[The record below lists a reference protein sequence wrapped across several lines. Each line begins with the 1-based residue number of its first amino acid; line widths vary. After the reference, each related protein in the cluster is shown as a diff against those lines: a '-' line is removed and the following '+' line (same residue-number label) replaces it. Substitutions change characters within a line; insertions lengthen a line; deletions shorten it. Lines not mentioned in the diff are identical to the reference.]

1 MYGRERLGRL
11 SWRFLNDEAG
21 YGALTDL
28 MSHAIDMALHLSG
41 SIACVVATKN
51 IFVKERP
58 LPTSGKG
65 THYSLGGSDDPTGAV
80 TNEDYVGALVEF
92 ANGVRGTLE
101 TDRSI
106 FGPQSS
112 MAFDINGSRGAVGWD
127 HEKLNELQ
135 LYLPEEQ
142 PNDGFIEVLAGDAFP
157 HQGNIVPGGGNSIGY
172 EDMKLIECLEYLR
185 AVVERRPFSPG
196 FGDAL
201 AVASVMDA
209 MVRSWS
215 SDSWEDVVS
224 LRRD

>member
-80 TNEDYVGALVEF
+80 TNED
-92 ANGVRGTLE
+92 
-101 TDRSI
+101 
-106 FGPQSS
+106 
-112 MAFDINGSRGAVGWD
+112 
-127 HEKLNELQ
+127 
-135 LYLPEEQ
+135 
-142 PNDGFIEVLAGDAFP
+142 
-157 HQGNIVPGGGNSIGY
+157 
-172 EDMKLIECLEYLR
+172 
-185 AVVERRPFSPG
+185 
-196 FGDAL
+196 
-201 AVASVMDA
+201 
-209 MVRSWS
+209 
-215 SDSWEDVVS
+215 
-224 LRRD
+224 